1 MRSIIVFRN
10 KSYWS
15 LWAESPPM
23 MGHLPPPT
31 CDLWEEK
38 AVCWAEGKEE
48 EGGLRRSG
56 AAGREWPE
64 VWPERFS
71 LFLFNV

>member
-1 MRSIIVFRN
+1 
-10 KSYWS
+10 
-15 LWAESPPM
+15 M

-48 EGGLRRSG
+48 KGGLRRSG

-64 VWPERFS
+64 VWPVRFS
-71 LFLFNV
+71 LFLFNIYLFMYLAVAGLSYSMRDLVS